1 MKLKEMVEKYAAQG
15 KVSPDAKVV
24 LVEAAEA
31 MDEQAAKMRE
41 ELSSKIDALEETKKQ
56 AAVERVILEAGGKHV
71 KAILALIDM
80 DEVSYDEK
88 KGLQGLDLE
97 KLKEEVPYLFQEKEE
112 KRKGTG
118 MTKGS
123 KQKRE
128 DEIRAAFWG
137 LKK

>member
-1 MKLKEMVEKYAAQG
+1 MTDKELRELGVE
-15 KVSPDAKVV
+15 DAYVRKDI
-24 LVEAAEA
+24 LQALEKENAGGSELQKAYDEA
-31 MDEQAAKMRE
+31 MA
-41 ELSSKIDALEETKKQ
+41 ELEAVKKQ
-56 AAVERVILEAGGKHV
+56 AAVERAILEAGGKHV

-80 DEVSYDEK
+80 DEVAYDEK
-88 KGLQGLDLE
+88 KGLQGLELE
-97 KLKEEVPYLFQEKEE
+97 ELKAEVPYLFQEKEE

>member
-1 MKLKEMVEKYAAQG
+1 MTDKELRELGVE
-15 KVSPDAKVV
+15 DAYVRKDI
-24 LVEAAEA
+24 LQALEKENAGGGELQKAYDEA
-31 MDEQAAKMRE
+31 MA
-41 ELSSKIDALEETKKQ
+41 ELEAVKKQ
-56 AAVERVILEAGGKHV
+56 AAVERAILEAGGKHV

-80 DEVSYDEK
+80 DEVTYDEK

-97 KLKEEVPYLFQEKEE
+97 KLKAEVPYLFQEKEE

-118 MTKGS
+118 MTRGS

>member
-1 MKLKEMVEKYAAQG
+1 MTDKELRELGVE
-15 KVSPDAKVV
+15 DAYMRKDI
-24 LVEAAEA
+24 LQALEKENTDGGELQKAYDEA
-31 MDEQAAKMRE
+31 MA
-41 ELSSKIDALEETKKQ
+41 ELEAVKKQ
-56 AAVERVILEAGGKHV
+56 AAVERAILEAGGKHV

-80 DEVSYDEK
+80 DEVVYDEK
-88 KGLQGLDLE
+88 KGLQGLNME
-97 KLKEEVPYLFQEKEE
+97 SLKAEVPYLFQEKEE

>member
-1 MKLKEMVEKYAAQG
+1 MTDKELRELGVE
-15 KVSPDAKVV
+15 DAYVRKDI
-24 LVEAAEA
+24 LQALEKENAGGGELQKAYDEA
-31 MDEQAAKMRE
+31 MA
-41 ELSSKIDALEETKKQ
+41 ELEAVKKQ
-56 AAVERVILEAGGKHV
+56 AAVERAILEAGGKHV

-80 DEVSYDEK
+80 DEVIYDEK

-97 KLKEEVPYLFQEKEE
+97 KLKAEVPYLFQEKEE